1 MTSILLIRINI
12 IINFILFVIVVNI
25 LAVFIEK
32 KIIGDLGMLGDAQI
46 YYCGAIKF
54 KQGLNP
60 YDFALYDLD
69 LLDNRMGFH

>member
-1 MTSILLIRINI
+1 MKTL

-60 YDFALYDLD
+60 YDFANFIFSSEPTVPITFLPIEFKY
-69 LLDNRMGFH
+69 